1 MVKIESMTPGCVAKF
16 KSSGKSLFAG
26 QLIELIQVADIEV
39 SVGELVYSVDETV
52 VKSIKAPAPV
62 AKPAPAPAPVAKPAP
77 APAPKPAP
85 AKATK

>member
-52 VKSIKAPAPV
+52 VKSIKAPAP
-62 AKPAPAPAPVAKPAP
+62 APAPAPVAKPAP